1 MSDITVKEMINEAK
15 KNLKELSADDVKNK
29 LKSKDTLIVDLRDTS
44 ECIENGV
51 IPGSYHV
58 SRGHLE
64 FSADPKCEHYKD
76 FFNKEKNIILYCH
89 TGARSALASSTLK
102 HMGYKKISHMK
113 GGFKLW
119 MKKIGIID
127 DYK

>member
-1 MSDITVKEMINEAK
+1 MSDITVKEMVNEAK
-15 KNLKELSADDVKNK
+15 RNLKELSVGDVKKK
-29 LKSKDTLIVDLRDTS
+29 LKSKGTLIVYLRDTA
-44 ECIENGV
+44 ECIDNGV

-58 SRGHLE
+58 SRGILE

-76 FFNKEKNIILYCH
+76 FFSKEKDIILYCH
-89 TGARSALASSTLK
+89 TGSRSALASATLK
-102 HMGYKKISHMK
+102 YMGYKKITHMK

-119 MKKIGIID
+119 MEKIGIID